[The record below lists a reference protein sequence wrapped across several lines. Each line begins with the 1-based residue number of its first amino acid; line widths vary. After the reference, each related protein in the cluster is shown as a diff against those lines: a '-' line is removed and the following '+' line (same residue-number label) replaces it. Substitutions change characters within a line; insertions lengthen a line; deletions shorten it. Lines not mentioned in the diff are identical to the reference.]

1 MTKSMCPCQS
11 GQYYLD
17 CCAPYHQHKA
27 QLESADVLMRSR
39 YSAYTLC
46 HIGYIVETT
55 VPAQQALLDQHAM
68 QNWAEQKNLEGRV
81 NLSAPPFLTP
91 KHSLVHLKAMVGRDD
106 LVVS

>member
-55 VPAQQALLDQHAM
+55 VPAQQAL
-68 QNWAEQKNLEGRV
+68 
-81 NLSAPPFLTP
+81 
-91 KHSLVHLKAMVGRDD
+91 
-106 LVVS
+106 